1 MPEAFAT
8 SYKVQKVNFMNQPV
22 FSNKNIRI
30 LTGDRPT
37 GKFHLGHLFGS
48 LQERINLQNEG
59 AECFFIIADYQA
71 ITDRLT
77 TKDLEENILEAT
89 RTYLALGID
98 PTKSHI
104 FVQSQIPEDSE
115 LFSLFSMM
123 VNMGRLGRNPTT
135 KAEFRAAV
143 SKGFTG
149 ENQMSLG
156 LFSYPVFQAADILL
170 FNATTVPVGEDQL
183 PHIEQTKEIAEFFNK
198 HFGKVFNI
206 PKPLITKGARIL
218 GLDGVQKMSKSL
230 NNAIY
235 IFDPPEVIT
244 AKIKKAQTDSNTD
257 IKYDPQ
263 NRPGLSNLINIYS
276 LSTGMRFPEIE
287 KTFVG
292 KNYSQFKESL
302 ANVLIKYLTPYR
314 ERYIELLKDDK
325 AVKEALRMG
334 TEAAQKEARKT
345 MAAVKKALLMQY
357 PNIF

>member
-1 MPEAFAT
+1 MFGISSEPKT
-8 SYKVQKVNFMNQPV
+8 M
-22 FSNKNIRI
+22 RI

-48 LQERINLQNEG
+48 LQERVRLQNEG

-77 TKDLEENILEAT
+77 TKDLEENILEAA

-98 PTKSHI
+98 PAKSHI
-104 FVQSQIPEDSE
+104 FVQSQVPEEAE
-115 LFSLFSMM
+115 LFTLFSML

-143 SKGFTG
+143 SQGFTG

-170 FNATTVPVGEDQL
+170 FNATAVPVGEDQL
-183 PHIEQTKEIAEFFNK
+183 PHLEQTKEIAEFFNK
-198 HFGKVFNI
+198 HFGKTFNV
-206 PKPLITKGARIL
+206 PKAIITSGARIL
-218 GLDGVQKMSKSL
+218 GLDGAQKMSKSL
-230 NNAIY
+230 DNAIY

-244 AKIKKAQTDSNTD
+244 NKIKKAQTDSNTD

-276 LSTGMRFPEIE
+276 LSTGMSFKEIE
-287 KTFVG
+287 QMFEG

-302 ANVLIKYLTPYR
+302 AAVLIKYLTPYR
-314 ERYIELLKDDK
+314 EKYLTLIKNDTV
-325 AVKEALRMG
+325 VKEAIKKG
-334 TEAAQKEARKT
+334 TEAARLEAQKT
-345 MAAVKKALLMQY
+345 MRSVKTALKMGY
-357 PNIF
+357 GDVFNS

>member
-1 MPEAFAT
+1 
-8 SYKVQKVNFMNQPV
+8 MNQSV

-71 ITDRLT
+71 MTDRLT
-77 TKDLEENILEAT
+77 TKELEENILEAA

-98 PTKSHI
+98 PIKSHI
-104 FVQSQIPEDSE
+104 FVQSQIPEDAE

-123 VNMGRLGRNPTT
+123 VNIGRLGRNPTT

-143 SKGFTG
+143 SQGFTG

-183 PHIEQTKEIAEFFNK
+183 PHLEQTKEIAEFFNK

-218 GLDGVQKMSKSL
+218 GLDGIQKMSKSL

-235 IFDPPEVIT
+235 IFDPPEIIT
-244 AKIKKAQTDSNTD
+244 AKIKKAHTDSNTD

-263 NRPGLSNLINIYS
+263 TRPGLSNLINIYS
-276 LSTGMRFPEIE
+276 LSSGISIKDIE

-292 KNYSQFKESL
+292 KNYSQFKEAL
-302 ANVLIKYLTPYR
+302 AEVLIKYLAPYR
-314 ERYIELLKDDK
+314 DKYAELLKDDRK
-325 AVKEALRMG
+325 VKEALKIG
-334 TEAAQKEARKT
+334 TEVAKIEAKKT
-345 MAAVKKALLMQY
+345 MTSIKSALKMDY
-357 PNIF
+357 KEIFNS

>member
-1 MPEAFAT
+1 M
-8 SYKVQKVNFMNQPV
+8 
-22 FSNKNIRI
+22 RI

-48 LQERINLQNEG
+48 LQERIHLQNEG

-71 ITDRLT
+71 LTDRLT
-77 TKDLEENILEAT
+77 TKELEENILEAA

-98 PTKSHI
+98 PVKSHI

-143 SKGFTG
+143 SKGFAG

-183 PHIEQTKEIAEFFNK
+183 PHLEQTKEIAEFFNK

-218 GLDGVQKMSKSL
+218 GLDGTQKMSKSL
-230 NNAIY
+230 DNAIY
-235 IFDPPEVIT
+235 IFDSPEVIT
-244 AKIKKAQTDSNTD
+244 AKIKKAQTDSNTN

-263 NRPGLSNLINIYS
+263 GRPGLSNLINIYS
-276 LSTGMRFPEIE
+276 LSTGINFSEIE
-287 KTFVG
+287 KMFVG

-302 ANVLIKYLTPYR
+302 TTVLIKYLAPYR
-314 ERYIELLKDDK
+314 EKYIELIKDDK
-325 AVKEALRMG
+325 VVKEALRIG
-334 TEAAQKEARKT
+334 TAVAQREAQKT
-345 MAAVKKALLMQY
+345 MLAIKKALLMQY